1 MEGCRRRKCGGGVRA
16 GWMDGWQW
24 DVSGQRH
31 KMRTRFK
38 KRFIF
43 PGKKKKVVLHSV
55 AQFLKSASKDLLDGA
70 PRISQNALEKKN
82 SWRWWKEVWRVK
94 LLLGLKVGGGG

>member
-1 MEGCRRRKCGGGVRA
+1 MDGWKDAGGGSVEEVSGLD

-38 KRFIF
+38 KRLIF

-70 PRISQNALEKKN
+70 PRISQNALEKKELV
-82 SWRWWKEVWRVK
+82 EVVEGS
-94 LLLGLKVGGGG
+94 LEGETPSG

>member
-1 MEGCRRRKCGGGVRA
+1 MD

-43 PGKKKKVVLHSV
+43 PGKKKSCAAFCCSVFEKCIQRSAGRSAKNLTKCLGKKELVEVVEGS
-55 AQFLKSASKDLLDGA
+55 
-70 PRISQNALEKKN
+70 LEGETP
-82 SWRWWKEVWRVK
+82 S
-94 LLLGLKVGGGG
+94 G

>member
-1 MEGCRRRKCGGGVRA
+1 MEEVSGLD

-43 PGKKKKVVLHSV
+43 PGKK
-55 AQFLKSASKDLLDGA
+55 
-70 PRISQNALEKKN
+70 EKLCCI
-82 SWRWWKEVWRVK
+82 
-94 LLLGLKVGGGG
+94 LLLSF